1 MIYIFLTTLTLELP
15 YICLLTK
22 QEHMIRTWKR
32 VALLGICILPLWG
45 NAQSKGTNPPNWYN
59 LDYEADGVRGIST
72 EKAYELLINRE
83 STPVVVG
90 VLDGGIDYKHEDL
103 KDVMW
108 TNPKEVAGNGE
119 DDDNNGYIDD
129 VHGWNFMGNA
139 EGENVH
145 YDNLEVT
152 RLIRLYEPK
161 YISVLPSTPLREDE
175 RREFVAYQR
184 MISDYTSK
192 LDQANFGNL
201 NYGRLKE
208 EIDAI
213 ANSIG
218 KDIKD
223 MTKADIDAFK
233 PKTDRQKLAIRMT
246 KRELNDD
253 KSFEDF
259 YKELEEGVNY
269 YRAQVDYHLNKSYDS
284 RHIVGDNYEDA
295 AERFYGNADI
305 KGPDADHGTHVAGI
319 IGAKRHNGIG
329 VDGIAD
335 NVQIMGVR
343 IVPDGDERDKDVANG
358 IRYAVDNGA
367 KVINMSFGKGYV
379 YNKKTVD
386 EAVKYAEEK
395 DVLLVH
401 AAGNDAKDIDMVKNY
416 PMKYYTDSLDAVT
429 GEASNWITVGATS
442 SGLDGN
448 LLAEFSNFGYR
459 SVDVFAPGVK
469 INSTM
474 PESTYKEQNGTS
486 MAAPVVSG
494 LAVLLR
500 SYYPELTAKEVKDI
514 ILKSV
519 TKVDEKVRISIDG
532 STKKVYLDEI
542 SVSGG
547 IVNAKAAIEE
557 ADRYVREKK

>member
-1 MIYIFLTTLTLELP
+1 M
-15 YICLLTK
+15 K
-22 QEHMIRTWKR
+22 QEHIMRTWKR
-32 VALLGICILPLWG
+32 FVLLGVCILPLLG
-45 NAQSKGTNPPNWYN
+45 NAQSKDTNPPNWYN
-59 LDYEADGVRGIST
+59 LDHEADGIRGIST
-72 EKAYELLINRE
+72 EKAYELLKGRE
-83 STPVVVG
+83 STTVVVG
-90 VLDGGIDYKHEDL
+90 VLDGGIDYEHEDL

-108 TNPKEVAGNGE
+108 INPKEVSGNGV

-129 VHGWNFMGNA
+129 VHGWNFIGNA
-139 EGENVH
+139 NGDNVH

-201 NYGRLKE
+201 NYSRLKE
-208 EIDAI
+208 EIDAV
-213 ANSIG
+213 AHSIG
-218 KDIKD
+218 KTIEDL
-223 MTKADIDAFK
+223 TKADIEAFK

-253 KSFEDF
+253 KSFQDF
-259 YKELEEGVNY
+259 YKELEDAVNY
-269 YRAQVDYHLNKSYDS
+269 YRAQVDYHLNKSYDT

-295 AERFYGNADI
+295 DERYYGNADI

-319 IGAKRHNGIG
+319 IAAKRQNGIG
-329 VDGIAD
+329 INGIAD

-343 IVPDGDERDKDVANG
+343 MVPDGDERDKDVANG

-386 EAVKYAEEK
+386 EAIKYAEKK

-401 AAGNDAKDIDMVKNY
+401 AAGNDAKNIDMTKNY
-416 PMKYYTDSLDAVT
+416 PTKYYTDSLDAVT

-442 SGLDGN
+442 SGLDGD

-474 PESTYKEQNGTS
+474 PKSTYKEQNGTS

-494 LAVLLR
+494 LAALLR
-500 SYYPELTAKEVKDI
+500 SYYPELSAKEVKDI
-514 ILKSV
+514 ILKSA
-519 TKVDEKVRISIDG
+519 TKVDEKVKIRVDG

-547 IVNAKAAIEE
+547 IVNARAAVE
-557 ADRYVREKK
+557 AAERYVKERK

>member
-1 MIYIFLTTLTLELP
+1 M
-15 YICLLTK
+15 
-22 QEHMIRTWKR
+22 MRTWKQI
-32 VALLGICILPLWG
+32 ALLGICFLPLCG
-45 NAQSKGTNPPNWYN
+45 IAQSNETNPPNWYN

-72 EKAYELLINRE
+72 EKAYELLTGKK

-90 VLDGGIDYKHEDL
+90 VLDGGIDYSHEDL
-103 KDVMW
+103 KDVIW
-108 TNPKEVAGNGE
+108 TNPKEVASNGE

-129 VHGWNFMGNA
+129 LHGWNFIGNA
-139 EGENVH
+139 DGENVQ

-161 YISVLPSTPLREDE
+161 YISVLPSTPLREEE

-184 MISDYTSK
+184 MISDYTTK

-213 ANSIG
+213 AHSLSKDV
-218 KDIKD
+218 KDI
-223 MTKADIDAFK
+223 TKVDIDTFK

-246 KRELNDD
+246 KRELSDT

-259 YKELEEGVNY
+259 YKELEEGVDY
-269 YRAQVDYHLNKSYDS
+269 YQAQVDYHLNKSFDP
-284 RHIVGDNYEDA
+284 RHIVGDNYENAD
-295 AERFYGNADI
+295 ERFYGNADI
-305 KGPDADHGTHVAGI
+305 QGPDADHGTHVAGI

-329 VDGIAD
+329 IDGIAD

-386 EAVKYAEEK
+386 EAIKYAEQK

-401 AAGNDAKDIDMVKNY
+401 AAGNDAKDNDLIKNY

-429 GEASNWITVGATS
+429 GEASN
-442 SGLDGN
+442 
-448 LLAEFSNFGYR
+448 
-459 SVDVFAPGVK
+459 
-469 INSTM
+469 
-474 PESTYKEQNGTS
+474 
-486 MAAPVVSG
+486 
-494 LAVLLR
+494 
-500 SYYPELTAKEVKDI
+500 
-514 ILKSV
+514 
-519 TKVDEKVRISIDG
+519 
-532 STKKVYLDEI
+532 
-542 SVSGG
+542 
-547 IVNAKAAIEE
+547 
-557 ADRYVREKK
+557 

>member
-1 MIYIFLTTLTLELP
+1 M
-15 YICLLTK
+15 
-22 QEHMIRTWKR
+22 RTWKR
-32 VALLGICILPLWG
+32 FVLLGVCILPLLG
-45 NAQSKGTNPPNWYN
+45 NAQSKDTNPPNWYN
-59 LDYEADGVRGIST
+59 LDHEADGIRGIST
-72 EKAYELLINRE
+72 EKAYELLNGRE
-83 STPVVVG
+83 STTVVVG
-90 VLDGGIDYKHEDL
+90 VLDGGIDYEHEDL

-108 TNPKEVAGNGE
+108 INPKEVSGNGV

-129 VHGWNFMGNA
+129 VHGWNFIGNA
-139 EGENVH
+139 NGDNVH

-201 NYGRLKE
+201 NYSRLKE
-208 EIDAI
+208 EIDAV
-213 ANSIG
+213 AHSIG
-218 KDIKD
+218 KTIEDL
-223 MTKADIDAFK
+223 TKADIEAFK

-253 KSFEDF
+253 KSFQDF
-259 YKELEEGVNY
+259 YKELEDAVNY
-269 YRAQVDYHLNKSYDS
+269 YRAQVDYHLNKSYDT

-295 AERFYGNADI
+295 DERYYGNADI

-319 IGAKRHNGIG
+319 IAAKRQNGIG
-329 VDGIAD
+329 INGIAD

-343 IVPDGDERDKDVANG
+343 MVPDGDERDKDVANG

-386 EAVKYAEEK
+386 EAIKYAEKK

-401 AAGNDAKDIDMVKNY
+401 AAGNDAKNIDMTKNY
-416 PMKYYTDSLDAVT
+416 PTKYYTDSLDAVT
-429 GEASNWITVGATS
+429 GEASNWITVGASS
-442 SGLDGN
+442 SGLDGD

-474 PESTYKEQNGTS
+474 PKSTYKEQNGTS

-494 LAVLLR
+494 LAALLR
-500 SYYPELTAKEVKDI
+500 SYYPELSAKEVKDI
-514 ILKSV
+514 ILKSA
-519 TKVDEKVRISIDG
+519 TKVDEKVKIRVDG

-547 IVNAKAAIEE
+547 IVNARAAVE
-557 ADRYVREKK
+557 AAERYVKERK

>member
-1 MIYIFLTTLTLELP
+1 M
-15 YICLLTK
+15 K
-22 QEHMIRTWKR
+22 QEHIMRTWKR
-32 VALLGICILPLWG
+32 FVLLGVCILPLLG
-45 NAQSKGTNPPNWYN
+45 NAQSKDTNPPNWYN
-59 LDYEADGVRGIST
+59 LDHEADGIRGIST
-72 EKAYELLINRE
+72 EKAYELLNGRE
-83 STPVVVG
+83 STTVVVG
-90 VLDGGIDYKHEDL
+90 VLDGGIDYEHEDL

-108 TNPKEVAGNGE
+108 INPKEVSGNGV

-129 VHGWNFMGNA
+129 VHGWNFIGNA
-139 EGENVH
+139 NGDNVH

-201 NYGRLKE
+201 NYSRLKE
-208 EIDAI
+208 EIDAV
-213 ANSIG
+213 AHSIG
-218 KDIKD
+218 KTIEDL
-223 MTKADIDAFK
+223 TKADIEAFK

-253 KSFEDF
+253 KSFQDF
-259 YKELEEGVNY
+259 YKELEDAVNY
-269 YRAQVDYHLNKSYDS
+269 YRAQVDYHLNKSYDT

-295 AERFYGNADI
+295 DERYYGNADI

-319 IGAKRHNGIG
+319 IAAKRQNGIG
-329 VDGIAD
+329 INGIAD

-343 IVPDGDERDKDVANG
+343 MVPDGDERDKDVANG

-386 EAVKYAEEK
+386 EAIKYAEKK

-401 AAGNDAKDIDMVKNY
+401 AAGNDAKNIDMTKNY
-416 PMKYYTDSLDAVT
+416 PTKYYTDSLDAVT

-442 SGLDGN
+442 SGLDGD

-474 PESTYKEQNGTS
+474 PKSTYKEQNGTS

-494 LAVLLR
+494 LAALLR
-500 SYYPELTAKEVKDI
+500 SYYPELSAKEVKDI
-514 ILKSV
+514 ILKSA
-519 TKVDEKVRISIDG
+519 TKVDEKVKIRVDG

-547 IVNAKAAIEE
+547 IVNARAAVE
-557 ADRYVREKK
+557 AAERYVKERK

>member
-1 MIYIFLTTLTLELP
+1 M
-15 YICLLTK
+15 
-22 QEHMIRTWKR
+22 MRTWKQI
-32 VALLGICILPLWG
+32 ALLGICFLPLCG
-45 NAQSKGTNPPNWYN
+45 IAQSNETNPPNWYN

-72 EKAYELLINRE
+72 EKAYELLTGKK
-83 STPVVVG
+83 STPVIVG
-90 VLDGGIDYKHEDL
+90 VLDGGIDYNHEDL
-103 KDVMW
+103 KDVIW
-108 TNPKEVAGNGE
+108 TNPKEVAKNGE

-129 VHGWNFMGNA
+129 LHGWNFIGNA
-139 EGENVH
+139 DGENVQ

-184 MISDYTSK
+184 MISDYTTK

-213 ANSIG
+213 AHSLSKDV
-218 KDIKD
+218 KDI
-223 MTKADIDAFK
+223 TKVDIDTFK

-246 KRELNDD
+246 KRELSDT

-259 YKELEEGVNY
+259 YKELEEGVDY
-269 YRAQVDYHLNKSYDS
+269 YQAQVDYHLNKSFDP
-284 RHIVGDNYEDA
+284 RHIVGDNYENAD
-295 AERFYGNADI
+295 ERFYGNADI
-305 KGPDADHGTHVAGI
+305 QGPDADHGTHVAGI

-329 VDGIAD
+329 IDGIAD

-386 EAVKYAEEK
+386 EAIKYAEQK

-401 AAGNDAKDIDMVKNY
+401 AAGNDAKDNDLIKNY

-442 SGLDGN
+442 SGLDGD
-448 LLAEFSNFGYR
+448 LLAEFSNYGYR

-494 LAVLLR
+494 LATILR

-519 TKVDEKVRISIDG
+519 TKVDEKVKIRVDG

-547 IVNAKAAIEE
+547 IVNAKTAIEE
-557 ADRYVREKK
+557 ADRYVQEKK

>member
-1 MIYIFLTTLTLELP
+1 M
-15 YICLLTK
+15 
-22 QEHMIRTWKR
+22 MRTWKQI
-32 VALLGICILPLWG
+32 ALLGICFLPLCG
-45 NAQSKGTNPPNWYN
+45 IAQSNETNPPNWYN

-72 EKAYELLINRE
+72 EKAYELLTGKK

-90 VLDGGIDYKHEDL
+90 VLDGGIDYSHEDL
-103 KDVMW
+103 KDVIW
-108 TNPKEVAGNGE
+108 TNPKEVASNGE

-129 VHGWNFMGNA
+129 LHGWNFIGNA
-139 EGENVH
+139 DGENVQ

-161 YISVLPSTPLREDE
+161 YISVLPSTPLREEE

-184 MISDYTSK
+184 MISDYTTK

-213 ANSIG
+213 AHSLSKDV
-218 KDIKD
+218 KDI
-223 MTKADIDAFK
+223 TKVDIDTFK

-246 KRELNDD
+246 KRELSDT

-259 YKELEEGVNY
+259 YKELEEGVDY
-269 YRAQVDYHLNKSYDS
+269 YQAQVDYHLNKSFDP
-284 RHIVGDNYEDA
+284 RHIVGDNYENA
-295 AERFYGNADI
+295 NERFYGNADI

-329 VDGIAD
+329 IDGIAD
-335 NVQIMGVR
+335 NVKIMGVR

-386 EAVKYAEEK
+386 EAIKYAEQK

-401 AAGNDAKDIDMVKNY
+401 AAGNDAKDNDLIKNY

-442 SGLDGN
+442 SGLDGE
-448 LLAEFSNFGYR
+448 LLAEFSNYGYR

-474 PESTYKEQNGTS
+474 PESAYKEQNGTS

-494 LAVLLR
+494 LATILR

-519 TKVDEKVRISIDG
+519 TKVDEKVKIRVDG

-547 IVNAKAAIEE
+547 IVNAKTAIEE
-557 ADRYVREKK
+557 ADRYVQEKK

>member
-1 MIYIFLTTLTLELP
+1 M
-15 YICLLTK
+15 K
-22 QEHMIRTWKR
+22 QEHIMRTWKR
-32 VALLGICILPLWG
+32 FVLLGVCILPLLG
-45 NAQSKGTNPPNWYN
+45 NAQSKDTNPPNWYN
-59 LDYEADGVRGIST
+59 LDHEADGIRGIST
-72 EKAYELLINRE
+72 EKAYELLKGRE
-83 STPVVVG
+83 STTVVVG
-90 VLDGGIDYKHEDL
+90 VLDGGIDYEHEDL

-108 TNPKEVAGNGE
+108 INPKEVSGNGV

-129 VHGWNFMGNA
+129 VHGWNFIGNA
-139 EGENVH
+139 NGDNVH

-201 NYGRLKE
+201 NYSRLKE
-208 EIDAI
+208 EIDAV
-213 ANSIG
+213 AHSIG
-218 KDIKD
+218 KTIDD
-223 MTKADIDAFK
+223 LTKADIEAFK

-253 KSFEDF
+253 KSFQDF
-259 YKELEEGVNY
+259 YKELEDAVNY
-269 YRAQVDYHLNKSYDS
+269 YRAQVDYHLNKSYDA

-295 AERFYGNADI
+295 DERYYGNADI

-319 IGAKRHNGIG
+319 IAAKRQNGIG
-329 VDGIAD
+329 INGIAD

-343 IVPDGDERDKDVANG
+343 MVPDGDERDKDVANG

-386 EAVKYAEEK
+386 EAIKYAEKK

-401 AAGNDAKDIDMVKNY
+401 AAGNDAKNIDMTKNY
-416 PMKYYTDSLDAVT
+416 PTKYYTDSLDAVT

-442 SGLDGN
+442 SGLDGD

-474 PESTYKEQNGTS
+474 PKSTYKEQNGTS

-494 LAVLLR
+494 LAALLR
-500 SYYPELTAKEVKDI
+500 SYYPELSAKEVKEI
-514 ILKSV
+514 ILKSA
-519 TKVDEKVRISIDG
+519 TKVDEKVKIRVDG

-547 IVNAKAAIEE
+547 IVNARAAVE
-557 ADRYVREKK
+557 AAERYVKERK

>member
-1 MIYIFLTTLTLELP
+1 M
-15 YICLLTK
+15 
-22 QEHMIRTWKR
+22 RTWKR
-32 VALLGICILPLWG
+32 FVLLGVCILPLLG
-45 NAQSKGTNPPNWYN
+45 NAQSKDTNPPNWYN
-59 LDYEADGVRGIST
+59 LDHEADGIRGIST
-72 EKAYELLINRE
+72 EKAYELLKGRE
-83 STPVVVG
+83 STTVVVG
-90 VLDGGIDYKHEDL
+90 VLDGGIDYEHEDL

-108 TNPKEVAGNGE
+108 INPKEVSGNGV

-129 VHGWNFMGNA
+129 VHGWNFIGNA
-139 EGENVH
+139 NGDNVH

-201 NYGRLKE
+201 NYSRLKE
-208 EIDAI
+208 EIDAV
-213 ANSIG
+213 AHSIG
-218 KDIKD
+218 KTIDD
-223 MTKADIDAFK
+223 LTKADIEAFK

-253 KSFEDF
+253 KSFQDF
-259 YKELEEGVNY
+259 YKELEDAVNY
-269 YRAQVDYHLNKSYDS
+269 YRAQVDYHLNKSYDT

-295 AERFYGNADI
+295 DERYYGNADI

-319 IGAKRHNGIG
+319 IAAKRQNGIG
-329 VDGIAD
+329 INGIAD

-343 IVPDGDERDKDVANG
+343 MVPDGDERDKDVANG

-386 EAVKYAEEK
+386 EAIKYAEKK

-401 AAGNDAKDIDMVKNY
+401 AAGNDAKNIDMTKNY
-416 PMKYYTDSLDAVT
+416 PTKYYTDSLDAVT

-442 SGLDGN
+442 SGLDGD

-474 PESTYKEQNGTS
+474 PKSTYKEQNGTS

-494 LAVLLR
+494 LAALLR
-500 SYYPELTAKEVKDI
+500 SYYPELSAKEVKEI
-514 ILKSV
+514 ILKSA
-519 TKVDEKVRISIDG
+519 TKVDEKVKIRVDG

-547 IVNAKAAIEE
+547 IVNARAAVE
-557 ADRYVREKK
+557 AAERYVKERK

>member
-1 MIYIFLTTLTLELP
+1 M
-15 YICLLTK
+15 
-22 QEHMIRTWKR
+22 RTWKR
-32 VALLGICILPLWG
+32 FVLLGVCILPLLG
-45 NAQSKGTNPPNWYN
+45 NAQSKDTNPPNWYN
-59 LDYEADGVRGIST
+59 LDHEADGIRGIST
-72 EKAYELLINRE
+72 EKAYELLNGRE
-83 STPVVVG
+83 STTVVVG
-90 VLDGGIDYKHEDL
+90 VLDGGIDYEHEDL

-108 TNPKEVAGNGE
+108 INPKEVSGNGV

-129 VHGWNFMGNA
+129 VHGWNFIGNA
-139 EGENVH
+139 NGDNVH

-201 NYGRLKE
+201 NYSRLKE
-208 EIDAI
+208 EIDAV
-213 ANSIG
+213 AHSIG
-218 KDIKD
+218 KTIEDL
-223 MTKADIDAFK
+223 TKADIEAFK

-253 KSFEDF
+253 KSFQDF
-259 YKELEEGVNY
+259 YKELEDAVNY
-269 YRAQVDYHLNKSYDS
+269 YRAQVDYHLNKSYDT

-295 AERFYGNADI
+295 DERYYGNADI

-319 IGAKRHNGIG
+319 IAAKRQNGIG
-329 VDGIAD
+329 INGIAD

-343 IVPDGDERDKDVANG
+343 MVPDGDERDKDVANG

-379 YNKKTVD
+379 YNKKTVE
-386 EAVKYAEEK
+386 EAIKYAEKK

-401 AAGNDAKDIDMVKNY
+401 AAGNDAKNIDMTKNY
-416 PMKYYTDSLDAVT
+416 PTKYYTDSLDAVT

-442 SGLDGN
+442 SGLDGD

-474 PESTYKEQNGTS
+474 PKSTYKEQNGTS

-494 LAVLLR
+494 LAALLR
-500 SYYPELTAKEVKDI
+500 SYYPELSAKEVKDI
-514 ILKSV
+514 ILKSA
-519 TKVDEKVRISIDG
+519 TKVDEKVKIRVDG

-547 IVNAKAAIEE
+547 IVNARAAVE
-557 ADRYVREKK
+557 AAERYVKERK

>member
-1 MIYIFLTTLTLELP
+1 M
-15 YICLLTK
+15 K
-22 QEHMIRTWKR
+22 QEHIMRTWKR
-32 VALLGICILPLWG
+32 FVLLGVCILPLLG
-45 NAQSKGTNPPNWYN
+45 NAQSKDTNPPNWYN
-59 LDYEADGVRGIST
+59 LDHEADGIRGIST
-72 EKAYELLINRE
+72 EKAYELLKGRE
-83 STPVVVG
+83 STTVVVG
-90 VLDGGIDYKHEDL
+90 VLDGGIDYEHEDL

-108 TNPKEVAGNGE
+108 INPKEVSGNGV

-129 VHGWNFMGNA
+129 VHGWNFIGNA
-139 EGENVH
+139 NGDNVH

-201 NYGRLKE
+201 NYSRLKE
-208 EIDAI
+208 EIDAV
-213 ANSIG
+213 AHSIG
-218 KDIKD
+218 KTIEDL
-223 MTKADIDAFK
+223 TKADIEAFK

-253 KSFEDF
+253 KSFQDF
-259 YKELEEGVNY
+259 YKELEDAVNY
-269 YRAQVDYHLNKSYDS
+269 YRAQVDYHLNKSYDT

-295 AERFYGNADI
+295 DERYYGNADI

-319 IGAKRHNGIG
+319 IAAKRQNGIG
-329 VDGIAD
+329 INGIAD

-343 IVPDGDERDKDVANG
+343 MVPDGDERDKDVANG

-386 EAVKYAEEK
+386 EAIKYAEKK

-401 AAGNDAKDIDMVKNY
+401 AAGNDAKNIDMTKNY
-416 PMKYYTDSLDAVT
+416 PTKYYTDSLDAVT

-442 SGLDGN
+442 SGLDGD

-474 PESTYKEQNGTS
+474 PKSTYKEQNGTS

-494 LAVLLR
+494 LAALLR
-500 SYYPELTAKEVKDI
+500 SYYPELSAKEVKEI
-514 ILKSV
+514 ILKSA
-519 TKVDEKVRISIDG
+519 TKVDEKVKIRVDG

-547 IVNAKAAIEE
+547 IVNARAAVE
-557 ADRYVREKK
+557 AAERYVKERK

>member
-1 MIYIFLTTLTLELP
+1 MT
-15 YICLLTK
+15 
-22 QEHMIRTWKR
+22 RTVKL
-32 VALLGICILPLWG
+32 VALLGISILPLWG
-45 NAQSKGTNPPNWYN
+45 NAQSKTTNPPNWYN
-59 LDYEADGVRGIST
+59 LDFETDGVHGIST
-72 EKAYELLINRE
+72 EKAYELLTGRE

-108 TNPKEVAGNGE
+108 TNAKETMGNGK
-119 DDDNNGYIDD
+119 DDDGNGYVDD

-139 EGENVH
+139 NGENVQ
-145 YDNLEVT
+145 YDNLEIT
-152 RLIRLYEPK
+152 RLIRIYEPK
-161 YISVLPSTPLREDE
+161 YISVLPSTPLSEAE
-175 RREFVAYQR
+175 RREFVAYQK
-184 MISDYTSK
+184 MISEYTSK

-208 EIDAI
+208 EIDIAI
-213 ANSIG
+213 KKIG
-218 KDIKD
+218 KDIIEI
-223 MTKADIDAFK
+223 TKADLDAYK
-233 PKTDRQKLAIRMT
+233 PNTDRQKMAIRMT
-246 KRELNDD
+246 KRELSDE

-259 YKELEEGVNY
+259 YKELEEGVKY
-269 YRAQVDYHLNKSYDS
+269 FRAQVDYHLNKNYDP

-295 AERFYGNADI
+295 SERFYGNADI
-305 KGPDADHGTHVAGI
+305 KGPDAEHGTHVAGI

-329 VDGIAD
+329 IDGVAD

-343 IVPDGDERDKDVANG
+343 VVPDGDERDKDVANG

-379 YNKKTVD
+379 FNKKTVD
-386 EAVKYAEEK
+386 EAIKYAEEK
-395 DVLLVH
+395 DVLMVH
-401 AAGNDAKDIDMVKNY
+401 AAGNDAKDIDIVKNY
-416 PMKYYTDSLDAVT
+416 PTKYYTDSLNAVL

-442 SGLDGN
+442 SGLDGD

-474 PESTYKEQNGTS
+474 PGSTYKEQNGTS

-494 LAVLLR
+494 LAAVLR

-519 TKVDEKVRISIDG
+519 TKVDERVKIKVDG

-557 ADRYVREKK
+557 ADQHIGKKK